1 MERYLKKITK
11 ILGSALL
18 IIFLLIAFTA
28 HSQSQRQN
36 LEIDYLDVG
45 QGDAILIKTPY
56 QQNILIDGGPDNKI
70 LSALGK
76 NLAFYDKDLDLIILT
91 HPHTDHLVGLV
102 EILRRY
108 KVKKVLLTEV
118 KNNSPPYLAFLE
130 EIKKQNIEV
139 EKADRPKDIVLGQ
152 NLDLKILYP
161 FNDVSEKNFENLND
175 SSIVAKLIYKN
186 NSFLFTG
193 DAGFPEEQDL
203 LTSKVDLSANVL
215 KVGHHGSK
223 YSSSQE
229 FLAAI
234 KPQDA
239 VIEVGVNNSY
249 GHPHLVTIN
258 RLEQNNIKIFRTDLN
273 GTVVI
278 ISDGQN
284 IKIKAEK

>member
-28 HSQSQRQN
+28 HSQNQRQN
-36 LEIDYLDVG
+36 LEVDFLDVG

-139 EKADRPKDIVLGQ
+139 EKADGPKDIVLGQ
-152 NLDLKILYP
+152 DLDLKILYP
-161 FNDVSEKNFENLND
+161 FNDISEKNFENLND
-175 SSIVAKLIYKN
+175 SSIMAKLIYKN
-186 NSFLFTG
+186 NTFLFTG

-203 LTSKVDLSANVL
+203 LASKIDLSANVL

-239 VIEVGVNNSY
+239 VIEVGADNSY

-258 RLEQNNIKIFRTDLN
+258 RLEQNNIKIYRNDLN
-273 GTVVI
+273 GAVAI

-284 IKIKAEK
+284 IKIKAER